1 MGKLAVQ
8 KYFSFMI
15 LIITAL
21 MMIFTFVGLFGGN
34 VNPAGNTA
42 RSLLVYALPVLIIGN
57 AVLLLY
63 WLIMRRWHWAL
74 MPFITL
80 LCCIPYIGT
89 LYQFGEPDDAVEKQ
103 PGLKIATYNVA
114 LFGREASG
122 FMAQDILSEM
132 KKQKVDICCFQ
143 EYSDHSGD
151 KKNSDSYKEYFPYMV
166 MGQHDMV
173 VYSRYPIVRSKNI
186 PFEMTNN
193 SAMWVE
199 VKVEDQVIRVYNAH
213 LETTGINSTMHRA
226 AKAQVNTGIET
237 ESNRLLRALY
247 GNYTIGMM
255 ARAGQAN
262 VLAMDMRESEV
273 PVIVCGDFNDVP
285 YSYVYN
291 TMLGDKADGFKE
303 CGSGYMYTFRGGKKN
318 VRIDYI
324 FHDKVFKGMTYY
336 KKELTYSDHYPV
348 FMKLDINK
356 PNSEE

>member
-15 LIITAL
+15 LIITLL

-34 VNPAGNTA
+34 VNPVGNTA
-42 RSLLVYALPVLIIGN
+42 RSLMVYALPVLIIGN
-57 AVLLLY
+57 AILLIY

-74 MPFITL
+74 IPFITL

-89 LYQFGEPDDAVEKQ
+89 LYQFGEPDEAVEKQ

-143 EYSDHSGD
+143 EYSDQSGD

-166 MGQHDMV
+166 MNHDMV
-173 VYSRYPIVRSKNI
+173 IYSRYPIVRSKNI

-199 VKVEDQVIRVYNAH
+199 VKVQEQVIRVYNAH
-213 LETTGINSTMHRA
+213 LETTGINSTLHRA
-226 AKAQVNTGIET
+226 AKAQVNTGMEV
-237 ESNRLLRALY
+237 EGNRLLRALY

-291 TMLGDKADGFKE
+291 TMLGDKVDGFKE

-324 FHDKVFKGMTYY
+324 FHDKVFKGTNYY

-348 FMKLDINK
+348 FMKLDINNPK
-356 PNSEE
+356 SEE

>member
-1 MGKLAVQ
+1 MALDILAE
-8 KYFSFMI
+8 
-15 LIITAL
+15 
-21 MMIFTFVGLFGGN
+21 
-34 VNPAGNTA
+34 
-42 RSLLVYALPVLIIGN
+42 
-57 AVLLLY
+57 
-63 WLIMRRWHWAL
+63 MRR
-74 MPFITL
+74 
-80 LCCIPYIGT
+80 
-89 LYQFGEPDDAVEKQ
+89 
-103 PGLKIATYNVA
+103 
-114 LFGREASG
+114 
-122 FMAQDILSEM
+122 
-132 KKQKVDICCFQ
+132 QKVDICCMQ
-143 EYSDHSGD
+143 EYNNISGD

-213 LETTGINSTMHRA
+213 LETTGINTTMHRA

-348 FMKLDINK
+348 FMKLDISK
-356 PNSEE
+356 PKTEE

>member
-15 LIITAL
+15 LIITVL

-57 AVLLLY
+57 AILLIY

-74 MPFITL
+74 IPFITL

-89 LYQFGEPDDAVEKQ
+89 LYQFGEPDEAVEKQ

-132 KKQKVDICCFQ
+132 KKQKVDIVCFQ
-143 EYSDHSGD
+143 EYSDQSGD
-151 KKNSDSYKEYFPYMV
+151 KKNSDSYKEYFPYSV
-166 MGQHDMV
+166 MNHDMV
-173 VYSRYPIVRSKNI
+173 IYSRYPIVRSKNI

-199 VKVEDQVIRVYNAH
+199 VKVQDQVIRVYNAH
-213 LETTGINSTMHRA
+213 METTGINSTLHRA
-226 AKAQVNTGIET
+226 AKAQVNTGVEM
-237 ESNRLLRALY
+237 EGNRILRLLY

-262 VLAMDMRESEV
+262 MLAMDMRESEV
-273 PVIVCGDFNDVP
+273 PIIVCGDFNDVP

-291 TMLGDKADGFKE
+291 TMLGDKIDGFKE
-303 CGSGYMYTFRGGKKN
+303 CGSGYMYTFRGGKKK

-324 FHDKVFKGMTYY
+324 FHDKVFKGMNYY

-356 PNSEE
+356 PKTEEE

>member
-15 LIITAL
+15 LIITLL

-63 WLIMRRWHWAL
+63 WLIMHRWHWAL
-74 MPFITL
+74 IPFITL

-89 LYQFGEPDDAVEKQ
+89 LYQFGEPDETVEKQ

-132 KKQKVDICCFQ
+132 KKQKVDICCLQ
-143 EYSDHSGD
+143 EYSDQSGD
-151 KKNSDSYKEYFPYMV
+151 KKNSDSYKEYFPYFV
-166 MGQHDMV
+166 MNHDMII
-173 VYSRYPIVRSKNI
+173 YSRYPIVRSKNI

-213 LETTGINSTMHRA
+213 LETTGINSTLHRA
-226 AKAQVNTGIET
+226 AKAQANTGMEV
-237 ESNRLLRALY
+237 EGNRLLRALY
-247 GNYTIGMM
+247 GSYTIGMM

-273 PVIVCGDFNDVP
+273 PIIVCGDFNDVP

-324 FHDKVFKGMTYY
+324 FHDKVFKGMNYY

-348 FMKLDINK
+348 FMKLEISK
-356 PNSEE
+356 PKTEE